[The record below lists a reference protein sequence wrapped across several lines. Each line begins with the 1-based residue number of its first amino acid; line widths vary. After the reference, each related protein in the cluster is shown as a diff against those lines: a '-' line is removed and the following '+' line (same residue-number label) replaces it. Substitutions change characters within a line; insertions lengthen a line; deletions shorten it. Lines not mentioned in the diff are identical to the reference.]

1 MGFYPFRNDGGVN
14 MWMGTDAEKAE
25 RNRAV
30 IALQKMQE
38 LEKQFKEERQ
48 QAREPTLKG
57 VKIKYLKNKKK

>member
-1 MGFYPFRNDGGVN
+1 

-38 LEKQFKEERQ
+38 LEKQYTKERRQ
-48 QAREPTLKG
+48 IRSPTVKG
-57 VKIKYLKNKKK
+57 VRIKFVNGKRV

>member
-1 MGFYPFRNDGGVN
+1 

-30 IALQKMQE
+30 IALRKMQE

>member
-38 LEKQFKEERQ
+38 LEKQFTKERRQ
-48 QAREPTLKG
+48 IRSPTVKG
-57 VKIKYLKNKKK
+57 VRIKFVNGKRV